1 MAGRSTIDLSR
12 LPPPDAVEVLSYEA
26 LLAANR
32 AILLDAAPELA
43 PVMALESEPAVK
55 VLEVMTY
62 VQMLVLNRVNQGV
75 RAVMPALAT
84 GADLDQLG
92 VIVGIQRLVINPGV
106 PEDGIL
112 PTLED
117 DEAFRRRFT
126 LAPEGFSVAGPAGA
140 YEFHA
145 LSADGA
151 VLDASATS
159 PEPGDVV
166 VTVLART
173 GDGAATPELLQI
185 VQDRVSADDV
195 RPLTDHVTVQSATIK
210 PYEIRATIR
219 TYAGPDT
226 SVVMNA
232 VQAAAEAFAETNH
245 RLGRDV
251 NLSGI
256 YAALT
261 VNGSVMRVDLEEPLA
276 NIVCDETEAAY
287 CTAIVLEH
295 GGIDD

>member
-12 LPPPDAVEVLSYEA
+12 LPPPDAVEVLNFET

-32 AILLDAAPELA
+32 AILLEAAPELA
-43 PVMALESEPAVK
+43 PVLALESEPAVK
-55 VLEVMTY
+55 VLETMTY
-62 VQMLVLNRVNQGV
+62 V
-75 RAVMPALAT
+75 PALAT

-92 VIVGIQRLVINPGV
+92 VIVGIQRLVIDPGS
-106 PEDGIL
+106 PEDGVAPI
-112 PTLED
+112 LED

-159 PEPGDVV
+159 PTPGEVV
-166 VTVLART
+166 VTVLSRT
-173 GDGAATPELLQI
+173 GNGTAAPGLLAI
-185 VQDRVSADDV
+185 VEDRVSAEDI

-210 PYEIRATIR
+210 PYEIRATIW

-232 VQAAAEAFAETNH
+232 VQASAEAFAETNH

-251 NLSGI
+251 NLSGV

-261 VNGSVMRVDLEEPLA
+261 TTGVMRVDLEEPAA
-276 NIVCDETEAAY
+276 NIICDETEAAF

>member
-12 LPPPDAVEVLSYEA
+12 LPPPDAVEMLSYEA
-26 LLAANR
+26 LLDANR

-43 PVMALESEPAVK
+43 PVLALESEPAVK

-92 VIVGIQRLVINPGV
+92 VIVGIQRLVIDPGA
-106 PEDGIL
+106 PEDGIA
-112 PTLED
+112 PVLEGD
-117 DEAFRRRFT
+117 DAFRRRFT

-159 PEPGDVV
+159 PTPGDVV
-166 VTVLART
+166 VTVLSRN
-173 GDGAATPELLQI
+173 GDGTASSALLDI
-185 VQDRVSADDV
+185 VEARVSADDV
-195 RPLTDHVTVQSATIK
+195 RPLTDHVTVQSAAIK
-210 PYEIRATIR
+210 PYEIRAVIR

-232 VQAAAEAFAETNH
+232 AQAEAEAFIVANH

-251 NLSGI
+251 NLSSI

-261 VNGSVMRVDLEEPLA
+261 TAGVMRVDLTEPTG

-287 CTAIVLEH
+287 CTVIVLEH
-295 GGIDD
+295 GGVDD

>member
-12 LPPPDAVEVLSYEA
+12 LPPPDAVEVLSFET

-55 VLEVMTY
+55 VLEVLTY
-62 VQMLVLNRVNQGV
+62 VQMLTLNRVNQGV

-92 VIVGIQRLVINPGV
+92 VIVGIQRLVIDPGV
-106 PEDGIL
+106 PEDGIA
-112 PTLED
+112 PTLEG

-151 VLDASATS
+151 VLDASAVS
-159 PEPGDVV
+159 PDPGEVL

-173 GDGAATPELLQI
+173 GDGEASAELLEL
-185 VQDRVSADDV
+185 VEARVSADDV
-195 RPLTDHVTVQSATIK
+195 RPLTDHVTVQSASIK

-226 SVVMNA
+226 SVVMNKA
-232 VQAAAEAFAETNH
+232 QAAADAFVVENH

-251 NLSGI
+251 NRSSI

-261 VNGSVMRVDLEEPLA
+261 AAGVMRVDLTQPAA

-287 CTAIVLEH
+287 CTAIVLVH

>member
-12 LPPPDAVEVLSYEA
+12 LPPPDAVEVLSFET

-32 AILLDAAPELA
+32 TILLDAAPELA
-43 PVMALESEPAVK
+43 PVLALESEPAVK

-62 VQMLVLNRVNQGV
+62 VQMLTLNRVNQGV

-92 VIVGIQRLVINPGV
+92 VIVGIQRLIVDPGV
-106 PEDGIL
+106 PEDGIA
-112 PTLED
+112 PTMEG

-159 PEPGDVV
+159 PLPGEVL
-166 VTVLART
+166 VTVLARA
-173 GDGAATPELLQI
+173 GDGTAPPDLLDI
-185 VQDRVSADDV
+185 VEARVSAEDI

-210 PYEIRATIR
+210 PYEIRGTIR

-232 VQAAAEAFAETNH
+232 AQVSAEDFAEINH

-261 VNGSVMRVDLEEPLA
+261 TAGVMRVDLEEPPA
-276 NIVCDETEAAY
+276 NIICDETEAAY
-287 CTAIVLEH
+287 CTGIFLEH